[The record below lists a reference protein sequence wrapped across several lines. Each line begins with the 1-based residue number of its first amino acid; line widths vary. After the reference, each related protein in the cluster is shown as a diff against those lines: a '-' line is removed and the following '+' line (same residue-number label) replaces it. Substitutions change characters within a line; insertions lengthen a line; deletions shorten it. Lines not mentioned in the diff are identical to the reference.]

1 MRTVTI
7 ILILS
12 LAAFSSAVAAEG
24 DRCEYRVID
33 KGDCCIVKYDH
44 GCYTW
49 DFGRGCCTRNY
60 EIDIDDGTI
69 ILHPRSRGYAKVK
82 ITDDYRL
89 YINGQRVELND
100 EQKELVKE
108 FHGLAIQI
116 QEDAREIGREG
127 AKIGVAGARLGVD
140 AIVSIFKL
148 LRWDYDSDDLEREIE
163 QKAAKLEAR
172 AERLEAR
179 AEKIEAMADELETI
193 EEKLERQIPELREH
207 NRF

>member
-1 MRTVTI
+1 MRTVAI

-24 DRCEYRVID
+24 DCCEYKIIG

-44 GCYTW
+44 GCCPW
-49 DFGRGCCTRNY
+49 DFDHGCCTKNY

-69 ILHPRSRGYAKVK
+69 ILSPRSHRYAKVK

-89 YINGQRVELND
+89 YVNGRKVDLD
-100 EQKELVKE
+100 DDQKELVKQ
-108 FHGLAIQI
+108 FHDLTIQI
-116 QEDAREIGREG
+116 REDAREIGREG

-163 QKAAKLEAR
+163 QKAAKLEVR

-179 AEKIEAMADELETI
+179 AEKIEAMAEELETI
-193 EEKLERQIPELREH
+193 EEKLERQIPELRERD
-207 NRF
+207 RF

>member
-1 MRTVTI
+1 MRAVTI

-44 GCYTW
+44 GCCTW
-49 DFGRGCCTRNY
+49 DFGRACCTKNY
-60 EIDIDDGTI
+60 EIDIDDGA
-69 ILHPRSRGYAKVK
+69 ILLSPKSRGYAKVK

-89 YINGQRVELND
+89 YVNGRKVELD
-100 EQKELVKE
+100 DDQKELVKQ
-108 FHGLAIQI
+108 FHDLAIQI
-116 QEDAREIGREG
+116 QEDAEEIGYEG
-127 AKIGVAGARLGVD
+127 AKIGVAGAKLGVD
-140 AIVSIFKL
+140 AIASVFKL

-172 AERLEAR
+172 AERLEAK

-193 EEKLERQIPELREH
+193 EEKLERQIPELRERD
-207 NRF
+207 RF